1 MQKTTLVTLFYIFLV
16 KVFVKQ
22 PNSGKFCYTFFFTM
36 DVVTICGKALDQ
48 HSTPSKAKKLGGT
61 VVDAASLKVCFW

>member
-1 MQKTTLVTLFYIFLV
+1 MKV
-16 KVFVKQ
+16 KVFVEQ
-22 PNSGKFCYTFFFTM
+22 PNSGKWCYTFFFTM

-61 VVDAASLKVCFW
+61 VVDAGY

>member
-1 MQKTTLVTLFYIFLV
+1 
-16 KVFVKQ
+16 
-22 PNSGKFCYTFFFTM
+22 M

-61 VVDAASLKVCFW
+61 VVDAASLKVCSW